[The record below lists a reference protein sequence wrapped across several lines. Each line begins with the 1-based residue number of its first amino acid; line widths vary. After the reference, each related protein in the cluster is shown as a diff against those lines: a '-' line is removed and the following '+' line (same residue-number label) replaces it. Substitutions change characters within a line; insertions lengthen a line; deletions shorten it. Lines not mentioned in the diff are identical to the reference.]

1 MNTNETKKQELL
13 FRVMILISFSSIV
26 VMSIIEL
33 S

>member
-1 MNTNETKKQELL
+1 MKNETKQQELL
-13 FRVMILISFSSIV
+13 FRVMVLISFSSIV

>member
-1 MNTNETKKQELL
+1 MNTNETKQQELL
-13 FRVMILISFSSIV
+13 FRVMVLISFSSII

>member
-1 MNTNETKKQELL
+1 MNKNETKQQELL

>member
-1 MNTNETKKQELL
+1 MDTNETKKQELL

>member
-1 MNTNETKKQELL
+1 MNTNETKQQELL
-13 FRVMILISFSSIV
+13 FKVMVLISFSSIV

>member
-1 MNTNETKKQELL
+1 MKDETKQQELL
-13 FRVMILISFSSIV
+13 FRVMVLISFSSIV

>member
-1 MNTNETKKQELL
+1 MNTNETKQQELL
-13 FRVMILISFSSIV
+13 FRVMVLISFSSIV

>member
-1 MNTNETKKQELL
+1 MDTNETKQQELL
-13 FRVMILISFSSIV
+13 FKVMILISFSSIV

>member
-1 MNTNETKKQELL
+1 MDTNETKQQELL
-13 FRVMILISFSSIV
+13 FRVMVLISFSSIV

>member
-1 MNTNETKKQELL
+1 MKEETKQQELL

>member
-1 MNTNETKKQELL
+1 MKEETKQQELL
-13 FRVMILISFSSIV
+13 FRVMVLISFSSII

>member
-1 MNTNETKKQELL
+1 MNANETKQGELL